1 MPYYSN
7 LGCFEVVDM
16 TCVQCLVALI
26 AESAEK
32 KRWALVD
39 CSGNIDRSYYVADQ

>member
-7 LGCFEVVDM
+7 LGCFEVVDI
-16 TCVQCLVALI
+16 TCVQCLVAQI
-26 AESAEK
+26 VESPEK

-39 CSGNIDRSYYVADQ
+39 RSGNIDRSYYVADQ